1 MAAPKPLSP
10 DELTRYARQI
20 VLPEIGGPGQQA
32 LKRARVLI
40 TGAGG
45 LGAPAALY
53 LAGAG
58 AGTLILADHDA
69 VSLDNLHR
77 QILYVSDDA
86 GRAKTEAAGDRLA
99 ALNPHVAIERLEG
112 RLDAAGAA
120 DAAARADIVLDAT
133 DNYAA
138 RYALNAACHDQ
149 GKPLV
154 SGAVER
160 FSGQVAVFASG
171 LTRGAPRAE
180 RRPCYRCLVPET
192 PPDPPTCA
200 EIGVAGPAAGVI
212 GSWMT
217 LEAIKWITGAG
228 APLAG
233 RVALFDGLKGEART
247 VALNPDPT
255 CPVCGGGT

>member
-1 MAAPKPLSP
+1 MADPKPLSP
-10 DELTRYARQI
+10 DELRRYARQI

-40 TGAGG
+40 AGAGG

-86 GRAKTEAAGDRLA
+86 GRAKTEAARARLA
-99 ALNPHVAIERLEG
+99 ALNPHVAVERRDA

-120 DAAARADIVLDAT
+120 RAAGGADIILDAT
-133 DNYAA
+133 DNYPA

-160 FSGQVAVFASG
+160 FAGQVSVFASG
-171 LTRGAPRAE
+171 LTRGQPRE
-180 RRPCYRCLVPET
+180 KRNPCYRCLTPQI

-212 GSWMT
+212 GSWMA
-217 LEAIKWITGAG
+217 LEAIKWIAGAG
-228 APLAG
+228 APLIG
-233 RVALFDGLKGEART
+233 RVALFDGLKGTART
-247 VALNPDPT
+247 VALKPDPA
-255 CPVCGGGT
+255 CPVCGNPG